1 MDNDFAGL
9 LFPSDW
15 LRLSQ
20 DVLKHLPSN
29 PWDNP
34 PNLNELDEEIRA
46 IVITTF

>member
-20 DVLKHLPSN
+20 DVLEQLPSN
-29 PWDNP
+29 IHGTIHRTSMNW
-34 PNLNELDEEIRA
+34 
-46 IVITTF
+46 TKKSGQ